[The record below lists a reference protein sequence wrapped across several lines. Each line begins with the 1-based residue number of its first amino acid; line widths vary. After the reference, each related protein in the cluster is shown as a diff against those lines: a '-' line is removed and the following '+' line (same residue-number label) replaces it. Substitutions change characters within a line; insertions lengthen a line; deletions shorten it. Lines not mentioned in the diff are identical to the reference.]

1 MRLVL
6 ELGLEHPLVVGGDGG
21 GHVVVD
27 DCVHDVCVV
36 SVDAGELFCLESLI
50 SGRFWKEQL

>member
-6 ELGLEHPLVVGGDGG
+6 ELGLEHLLGVGADGD

-50 SGRFWKEQL
+50 SGRLWKE

>member
-6 ELGLEHPLVVGGDGG
+6 ELGLEHPLVVDGVGG
-21 GHVVVD
+21 GHVAVVD

-36 SVDAGELFCLESLI
+36 SVDAGELFLS
-50 SGRFWKEQL
+50 

>member
-6 ELGLEHPLVVGGDGG
+6 ELGLEHLLGVGADGD